1 MRRKL
6 AAAVLAAGML
16 TAVTACGGG
25 DDDDGGGG
33 QSTEALCE
41 DLNATLDPLEA
52 DLTSAMQEAGLAAGQ
67 DDDAALAE
75 AVLQLNSLV
84 TEVNTEVRGAAEDAA
99 DDEFRTALETFAT
112 ELENLSGEVE
122 SGNVPDPQGI
132 QAAGDG
138 VAEFCG

>member
-16 TAVTACGGG
+16 TAVTACGG
-25 DDDDGGGG
+25 DDDDGG

-52 DLTSAMQEAGLAAGQ
+52 DLTAAMQEAGLAAGQ
-67 DDDAALAE
+67 GDDAALAT
-75 AVLQLNSLV
+75 AVLELNNLV
-84 TEVNTEVRGAAEDAA
+84 SEVNTEVRGAAEDAE
-99 DDEFRTALETFAT
+99 DEEFRTALETFAT
-112 ELENLSGEVE
+112 ELENLAGEVQ
-122 SGNVPDPQGI
+122 SGNVPDPQGV

-138 VAEFCG
+138 VEAFCG